1 MELKEDLKL
10 TGRITTGTNFDK
22 NSGGITFFPG
32 DVYAWFHI
40 DNGPAGTRP
49 IGRLRFSY
57 GGVPGENEVMS
68 ILQNGLVGIGTIN
81 PRSKLDVTGDLKL
94 TGRITTGTNFDKN
107 SGGITFFP
115 GDGYAWFHI
124 DNGPAG
130 TRPIGRLRFSYGG
143 VPGENEVMSILQN
156 GLVGIGTSA
165 PKAKLD
171 VAGDI
176 NVTGDVKLMGAD
188 CAEEF
193 EVQKYEQIDP
203 GTVLVIDEE
212 SKLEPC
218 EEPYD
223 RKVAGVVSGAGDLKP
238 GLVLGRKEGYTDK
251 LPIALVGRVNCK
263 VDAGYGSVEVGDLL
277 TTSATLGHA
286 MKANNP
292 IRSFGAVI
300 GKALKPLKDGC
311 GLIPILVALQ

>member
-10 TGRITTGTNFDK
+10 TGRITTGTNFD
-22 NSGGITFFPG
+22 N
-32 DVYAWFHI
+32 H
-40 DNGPAGTRP
+40 
-49 IGRLRFSY
+49 
-57 GGVPGENEVMS
+57 
-68 ILQNGLVGIGTIN
+68 
-81 PRSKLDVTGDLKL
+81 
-94 TGRITTGTNFDKN
+94 

-143 VPGENEVMSILQN
+143 APGENEVMSILQN
-156 GLVGIGTSA
+156 GLVGIGTINPRS
-165 PKAKLD
+165 KLD

-176 NVTGDVKLMGAD
+176 NVTGDVKLTGAD

-193 EVQKYEQIDP
+193 EVQNYEQIDP

-223 RKVAGVVSGAGDLKP
+223 RKVAGVVSGAGDLSP
-238 GLVLGRKEGYTDK
+238 GLILGKNNGCTDRM
-251 LPIALVGRVNCK
+251 PIALVGRVNCK
-263 VDAGYGSVEVGDLL
+263 VDANYEPIEVGDLL
-277 TTSATLGHA
+277 TTSATSGHA
-286 MKANNP
+286 MKASDSA
-292 IRSFGAVI
+292 RSFGAVI
-300 GKALKPLKDGC
+300 GKALRPLKDEC
-311 GLIPILVALQ
+311 GFIPILVALQ